1 MKINFVSR
9 YFNTNNA
16 GIGRISE
23 DIYTYFKNKGYN
35 VVKTECMFKSRN
47 QVYYIYYILHTAFKK
62 EKSDIYFA
70 LSPLESIFLPSKKS
84 IVLIHDLI
92 PSISG
97 SFFEKKI
104 FNYAIAKTIN
114 FKKIICISEE
124 VKEEYLKTTNC
135 DPGKVVLI
143 ENWVNPKYTYFEPN
157 NRKKIII
164 GTISAHFPRKR
175 IDWLIKNFKTI
186 KDDELELHIGG
197 DGPQTNYLK
206 KISKY
211 DNRIKFLGKIPEEKM
226 VTFYKT
232 IDIFVFPSKIEG
244 FGLPIVEA
252 ASCGRPVLTLED
264 SKIPKNVKEKTIQ
277 INEYNFKKNINELKN
292 YELRKKLG
300 LKGNK
305 DVECFKY
312 HKILKEYEKIVMDV
326 LNER

>member
-1 MKINFVSR
+1 
-9 YFNTNNA
+9 
-16 GIGRISE
+16 
-23 DIYTYFKNKGYN
+23 
-35 VVKTECMFKSRN
+35 
-47 QVYYIYYILHTAFKK
+47 
-62 EKSDIYFA
+62 
-70 LSPLESIFLPSKKS
+70 
-84 IVLIHDLI
+84 
-92 PSISG
+92 
-97 SFFEKKI
+97 
-104 FNYAIAKTIN
+104 
-114 FKKIICISEE
+114 
-124 VKEEYLKTTNC
+124 
-135 DPGKVVLI
+135 
-143 ENWVNPKYTYFEPN
+143 
-157 NRKKIII
+157 
-164 GTISAHFPRKR
+164 
-175 IDWLIKNFKTI
+175 
-186 KDDELELHIGG
+186 
-197 DGPQTNYLK
+197 
-206 KISKY
+206 
-211 DNRIKFLGKIPEEKM
+211 M